1 MKHLNL
7 TIPKPCASSN
17 IRAGFALL
25 KASLACII
33 LLLLS
38 AESFS
43 QTASVKGKIEM
54 FERHESY
61 MHTANSHIVRGI
73 IKDEVGNPMPGVNIY
88 LKGTAEGTVTD
99 VAGSFEFPRRL
110 EPGEILTISYIG
122 YESIE
127 YVVQNT
133 EADVEI
139 VMNVDVRIIGEV
151 AVEKVYTS
159 KPTFS
164 QWLKN
169 LF

>member
-1 MKHLNL
+1 MSISFTHHSQLLTPNFSASQLLNFFPPQTFCRFSYGICSNSASQEKTNFMKHLNL

-99 VAGSFEFPRRL
+99 V
-110 EPGEILTISYIG
+110 
-122 YESIE
+122 
-127 YVVQNT
+127 
-133 EADVEI
+133 
-139 VMNVDVRIIGEV
+139 
-151 AVEKVYTS
+151 
-159 KPTFS
+159 
-164 QWLKN
+164 
-169 LF
+169 